1 MKKGLL
7 ALSIGLLLS
16 TQASS
21 QIEKIAQDTATACST
36 ILKAQLIT
44 KGCLRS
50 SSDADNSN
58 KGCSYC
64 TKPKCCAYADDANKG
79 CNCGVKPKCSDD
91 ADDDNKCGCGVKP
104 KSADD
109 VADDNKCGCGVKP
122 KSADDVADD
131 NKCGC
136 GVKPK
141 SSADI
146 TAKTN
151 ESILIKIHYA
161 LLNQKKKPYV
171 NEVRPAP
178 HAIPKENTS
187 VDGGELFVK
196 GAANILQI
204 VQGGITANNTGKLE
218 AGLPY
223 IFNGIGGLTALISR
237 SANPDKAYNELFN
250 YMQNLN
256 ETELARL
263 LNIVRSQSLRNN

>member
-91 ADDDNKCGCGVKP
+91 ADDVNKECSYCTKPKCCAYADDANKGCNCGVKP
-104 KSADD
+104 KR
-109 VADDNKCGCGVKP
+109 
-122 KSADDVADD
+122 
-131 NKCGC
+131 
-136 GVKPK
+136 
-141 SSADI
+141 SADI
-146 TAKTN
+146 TAETN

>member
-79 CNCGVKPKCSDD
+79 CNCGVKPKR
-91 ADDDNKCGCGVKP
+91 
-104 KSADD
+104 
-109 VADDNKCGCGVKP
+109 
-122 KSADDVADD
+122 
-131 NKCGC
+131 
-136 GVKPK
+136 
-141 SSADI
+141 SADI
-146 TAKTN
+146 TAETN